1 MTSFN
6 NGYKTTEP
14 VDQELNFDQLQD
26 INAGAASDNV
36 MKKAPKIIL
45 CEGEPLEEGSEN
57 ALTFPVSGSVAH
69 ALELFFSS
77 GTGTQISFSM
87 A

>member
-6 NGYKTTEP
+6 NGYNTTEL
-14 VDQELNFDQLQD
+14 VDQELNFDQLQA

-57 ALTFPVSGSVAH
+57 ALIFPDSGSVAH
-69 ALELFFSS
+69 ALELYLSS
-77 GTGTQISFSM
+77 GTGIQISFSM